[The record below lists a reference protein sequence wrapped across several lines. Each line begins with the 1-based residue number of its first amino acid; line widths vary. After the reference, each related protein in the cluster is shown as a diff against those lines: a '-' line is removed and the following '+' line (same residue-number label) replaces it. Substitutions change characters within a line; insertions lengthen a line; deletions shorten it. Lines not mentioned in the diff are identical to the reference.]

1 MWLLLLT
8 SSGLLLRGS
17 PVKTVHTCRPFYVI
31 TLVLGTMGV
40 WGLAPIS
47 REAIKKRGCGG
58 LPPPLREAP
67 HYWEHPAG
75 VALHVCVLVAPSGVT
90 PYA

>member
-1 MWLLLLT
+1 
-8 SSGLLLRGS
+8 
-17 PVKTVHTCRPFYVI
+17 
-31 TLVLGTMGV
+31 MGV

-67 HYWEHPAG
+67 HYWEPPAG
-75 VALHVCVLVAPSGVT
+75 GTFYVYMCTAVPVLVRMYDLACIHMYPIG
-90 PYA
+90 YMYIRLD

>member
-1 MWLLLLT
+1 
-8 SSGLLLRGS
+8 
-17 PVKTVHTCRPFYVI
+17 
-31 TLVLGTMGV
+31 MGV

-75 VALHVCVLVAPSGVT
+75 VPLHVPVT
-90 PYA
+90 STFSTVSITLDTQCFFVTKTPPRTSVPFRIGIRV